1 MKQILIIGGGYGGL
15 KCAIKLQKKLKNKDV
30 KVTLVSKHDY
40 HYQTTLLHKVAV
52 GTYSARKARMFYRIL
67 LNKVEFIKDT
77 IENIDINTKTVKGVR
92 ACYNY
97 DYLVIA
103 AGFRVNDFKIPGVK
117 EYTHKISTINDALK
131 IRQSIENKFK
141 NFPYKPNEND
151 LSFAVCGS
159 GFTGVEFA
167 AELAERTEAL
177 CKISGVDKSLVKV
190 YLIGRGKHILPMFNE
205 KLSAIARD
213 KLNKLGVRYIKGN
226 VVECEKDG
234 VIIENQN
241 GLRRKIY
248 ANTILWSAGVKGNPL
263 ISRSNIPNKNNRI
276 EVNKFLQMPNNPE
289 VFVIGDCA
297 IANERDIIH
306 APTAQLASQ
315 MGEYCANN
323 LIKLVNNENLD
334 KGFHF
339 IHRGTVCS
347 ITHTDGVGVAYGMNI
362 SGEIAAFLKNFIENR
377 WIISI
382 ANLATVFRKGQF
394 RFRSSD

>member
-1 MKQILIIGGGYGGL
+1 
-15 KCAIKLQKKLKNKDV
+15 
-30 KVTLVSKHDY
+30 
-40 HYQTTLLHKVAV
+40 
-52 GTYSARKARMFYRIL
+52 
-67 LNKVEFIKDT
+67 
-77 IENIDINTKTVKGVR
+77 
-92 ACYNY
+92 
-97 DYLVIA
+97 
-103 AGFRVNDFKIPGVK
+103 
-117 EYTHKISTINDALK
+117 
-131 IRQSIENKFK
+131 
-141 NFPYKPNEND
+141 
-151 LSFAVCGS
+151 
-159 GFTGVEFA
+159 
-167 AELAERTEAL
+167 
-177 CKISGVDKSLVKV
+177 
-190 YLIGRGKHILPMFNE
+190 
-205 KLSAIARD
+205 
-213 KLNKLGVRYIKGN
+213 
-226 VVECEKDG
+226 
-234 VIIENQN
+234 
-241 GLRRKIY
+241 
-248 ANTILWSAGVKGNPL
+248 
-263 ISRSNIPNKNNRI
+263 
-276 EVNKFLQMPNNPE
+276 MPNNPE